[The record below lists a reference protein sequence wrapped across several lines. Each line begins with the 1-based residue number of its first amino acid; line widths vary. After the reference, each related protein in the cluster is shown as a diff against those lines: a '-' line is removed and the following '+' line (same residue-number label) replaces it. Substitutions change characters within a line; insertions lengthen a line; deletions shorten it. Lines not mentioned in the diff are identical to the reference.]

1 METPTPN
8 LVAPAPPEH
17 TTVIHSDQ
25 QIASVTFV
33 EEDGR
38 WFKVLNSVIDS
49 GEWASLSDAA
59 RNVLIVLARHA
70 NSEGS
75 SSPSLASLMH
85 CSGLSRPGVYKALKE
100 LSAGSKLIARSEVTK
115 AYGLFPGRPFASR
128 KRSANPEKAPAP
140 VSTPVDHLHE
150 QRRKLSTPVDGVSTR
165 VDKLSTPVD
174 PLLIQ
179 EKREEDE
186 DVGGIARRVA
196 SVESDDDGRGDAAR
210 RLVSEARMADSEARN
225 FIDRF
230 GPQRCIDAL
239 ENALYRKRSGTLKGT
254 LKGYCWTSAREGY
267 GLFTEVQ
274 QERQNAEF
282 DRCARLLS
290 ETLNLHLTREWKDW
304 VRQVFTTSRN
314 VLKCGAVTT
323 DEVRR
328 LPPEELARR
337 VMDAARACAGNK
349 PSEYRRVI
357 EAARR
362 EGAIA

>member
-1 METPTPN
+1 MQTNPPN
-8 LVAPAPPEH
+8 APVPPEH

-100 LSAGSKLIARSEVTK
+100 LSAGSRLIARSEVTK

-128 KRSANPEKAPAP
+128 KRAATTEKAPAP
-140 VSTPVDHLHE
+140 VSTPVDNLHE

-165 VDKLSTPVD
+165 VDKVSTPVD
-174 PLLIQ
+174 PLLRQ
-179 EKREEDE
+179 EKREEE
-186 DVGGIARRVA
+186 DVGGDARRV
-196 SVESDDDGRGDAAR
+196 VPVDGDDDGRDAALR
-210 RLVSEARMADSEARN
+210 RLVSEARMGDAEARN
-225 FIDRF
+225 FVDRF
-230 GPQRCIDAL
+230 GPQRCTDAL
-239 ENALYRKRSGTLKGT
+239 ENALYRKRSGSLKGS

-282 DRCARLLS
+282 ERCARLLS

-314 VLKCGAVTT
+314 VLGYGAVTT

-362 EGAIA
+362 EGVVA